1 MGSGEHNP
9 AAAEVQGGRSG
20 VPPDVRVGAGRES
33 GRVPRFLIEHR
44 HDAHECGV
52 VFASFRGFASP
63 LRGRPA
69 AATCADGGHAIWW
82 CVEAADEDDALLL
95 VPSYV
100 AARATATRIGE
111 VRIP

>member
-1 MGSGEHNP
+1 MRPEP
-9 AAAEVQGGRSG
+9 R
-20 VPPDVRVGAGRES
+20 RES
-33 GRVPRFLIEHR
+33 RAVPRFLIEHR
-44 HDAHECGV
+44 HDPHECGV
-52 VFASFRGFASP
+52 VFASFKGFANP
-63 LRGRPA
+63 LRGRRT

-82 CVEAADEDDALLL
+82 CVEAVDEEQALRL